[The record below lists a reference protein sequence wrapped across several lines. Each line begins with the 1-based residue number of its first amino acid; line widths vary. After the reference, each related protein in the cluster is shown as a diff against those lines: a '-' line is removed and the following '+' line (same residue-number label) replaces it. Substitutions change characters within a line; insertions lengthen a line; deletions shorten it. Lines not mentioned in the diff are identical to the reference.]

1 VSIDLSGYND
11 VAARMIEFREKYP
24 EGCLQPIDPAKPF
37 EVVTVGDKVFI
48 AYTAAAYRTADDPRP
63 GIGVAWESFPGR
75 TNYTRDSELMN
86 AETSAWGR
94 AILAVG
100 AADAKKGIASAEEVR
115 NRSADREQ
123 WDDAKPAQ
131 VPPERARQN
140 ILANARTAIAQADE
154 PSLHAIDA
162 RISDYLGRGAITT
175 TDAAE
180 MRHLHRVRLDLLHHL
195 AGEHDDEVL
204 PPGVPV
210 PRGDQAAREVGL

>member
-63 GIGVAWESFPGR
+63 GIGVAWEPFPGR
-75 TNYTRDSELMN
+75 TNYTRDSELQN

-115 NRSADREQ
+115 NRQSDREQ
-123 WDDAKPAQ
+123 WDEAKPAQ

-154 PSLHAIDA
+154 PSLHAIDG
-162 RISDYLGRGAITT
+162 RIGQYVERGAITS
-175 TDAAE
+175 DDSVD
-180 MRHLHRVRLDLLHHL
+180 LRVLIGARLDELHPAHEHDPVP
-195 AGEHDDEVL
+195 AGEV
-204 PPGVPV
+204 
-210 PRGDQAAREVGL
+210 AA

>member
-37 EVVTVGDKVFI
+37 EVVTVGEKVFI

-115 NRSADREQ
+115 NRQSDREQ
-123 WDDAKPAQ
+123 WDEAKPTRPTPTEEVDKATAAILRASNEAQ
-131 VPPERARQN
+131 LTAITGIIQQRLNEGVFAEDNARELLDVVDQRRAR
-140 ILANARTAIAQADE
+140 LTRIASEQ
-154 PSLHAIDA
+154 
-162 RISDYLGRGAITT
+162 
-175 TDAAE
+175 DAAAE
-180 MRHLHRVRLDLLHHL
+180 KPT
-195 AGEHDDEVL
+195 E
-204 PPGVPV
+204 
-210 PRGDQAAREVGL
+210 AAE